1 MITLASD
8 VTIRLDENAE
18 EYVKIREV
26 KDGSDIVIVEV
37 NGQKAVIKYL
47 HLIEALNKLH
57 NIQETN
63 EQL

>member
-8 VTIRLDENAE
+8 VTIRLDETAE

-26 KDGSDIVIVEV
+26 KDESDVVIVEV
-37 NGQKAVIKYL
+37 NGQKAIVKYT

-57 NIQETN
+57 NI
-63 EQL
+63 